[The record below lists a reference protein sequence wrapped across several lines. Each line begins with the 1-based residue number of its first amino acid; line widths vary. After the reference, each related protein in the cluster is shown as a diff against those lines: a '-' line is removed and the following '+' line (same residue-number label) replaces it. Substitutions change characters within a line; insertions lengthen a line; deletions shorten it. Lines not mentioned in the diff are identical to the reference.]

1 MKIQIQNS
9 RELYRSVTTEYE
21 LLINGN
27 QHLFRIYQNSNEGD
41 MYWFDEEAFGS
52 IEDYVLPGLTI
63 EDILS
68 WI

>member
-9 RELYRSVTTEYE
+9 RELYRSVTTEYSIT
-21 LLINGN
+21 INGTN
-27 QHLFRIYQNSNEGD
+27 HIFRIHQNSQEGD
-41 MYWFDEEAFGS
+41 LYWFDEEAFGS

-68 WI
+68 WL